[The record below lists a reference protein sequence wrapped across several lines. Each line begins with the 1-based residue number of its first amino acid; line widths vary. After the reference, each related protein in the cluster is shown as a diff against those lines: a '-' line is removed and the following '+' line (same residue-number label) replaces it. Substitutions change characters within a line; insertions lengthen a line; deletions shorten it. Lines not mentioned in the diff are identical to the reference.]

1 MYFLLTA
8 SVLSPVQVFDF
19 CAWCKVGT
27 SFLSFSHFDNI
38 SMKLATLSQDCRTAG
53 SGGGQVRSAPGP
65 SAGSGG
71 GGARRRISEA
81 PASLGA

>member
-19 CAWCKVGT
+19 CVWCKVGT

-53 SGGGQVRSAPGP
+53 LGGGQVRSALAPLP
-65 SAGSGG
+65 AQVEEEPVLRL
-71 GGARRRISEA
+71 ARHR
-81 PASLGA
+81 LL